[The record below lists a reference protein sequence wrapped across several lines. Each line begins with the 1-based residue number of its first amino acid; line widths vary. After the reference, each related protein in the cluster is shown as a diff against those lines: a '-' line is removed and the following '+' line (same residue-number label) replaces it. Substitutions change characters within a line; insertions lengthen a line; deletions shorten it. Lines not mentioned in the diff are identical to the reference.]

1 MTKTPS
7 ARPLGD
13 LLRDPDAR
21 IPDSALRQF
30 SDIDPAELKAILP
43 AWQAMDADRRR
54 ETLSRMAAL
63 YEADTRLAFEDL
75 ARALLT
81 DPDPFVRLN
90 AVRLLSESEEANDA
104 ARLIAIL
111 DHDPDLEPRL
121 QAAEALGFVVQL
133 GELEDLDS
141 QVLERAVQSLLKTM
155 DGDAPAALRRAALES
170 LGYSSR
176 PEAGELIRRYL
187 AHHDPQWVESALSA
201 AARSGEDQWDDQVLE
216 MITSPED
223 NVRLAA
229 VEAAGTLNIAE
240 ARPLLLKLL
249 EDEPAPDVYMAAIWS
264 LSQIGGEDVEVTL
277 ESLLD
282 GTEDDDLAG
291 FIEEALENL
300 TFTEDIE
307 DFSILALD
315 PEDEPEDE

>member
-1 MTKTPS
+1 MTKPPS
-7 ARPLGD
+7 DRTLGD

-21 IPDSALRQF
+21 ISDSALRRF

-54 ETLSRMAAL
+54 ETLSRIAAL
-63 YEADTRLAFEDL
+63 YEAETRLAFEDL

-81 DPDPFVRLN
+81 DPDPLVRLN
-90 AVRLLSESEEANDA
+90 AVRLLSESEAANDA
-104 ARLIAIL
+104 ASLIAIL
-111 DHDPDLEPRL
+111 DQDPDLEPRI
-121 QAAEALGFVVQL
+121 QAAKALGFVVEL
-133 GELEDLDS
+133 GEMEEMDS
-141 QVLERAVQSLLKTM
+141 RMLERAVQSLLKAVE
-155 DGDAPAALRRAALES
+155 GDAPPALRRAALES

-176 PEAGELIRRYL
+176 PEAGELTSRYL
-187 AHHDPQWVESALSA
+187 AHHDPQWVESALIA
-201 AARSGEDQWDDQVLE
+201 AARSGENQWDDQVLE
-216 MITSPED
+216 MLTSPDD

-229 VEAAGTLNIAE
+229 AQAAGVLSIAE

-249 EDEPAPDVYMAAIWS
+249 EDEPDPDAYMAAIWS

-282 GTEDDDLAG
+282 QTEDDDLAG

-300 TFTEDIE
+300 TFTEDME
-307 DFSILALD
+307 DFSILAVD
-315 PEDEPEDE
+315 PEDEPDDE

>member
-90 AVRLLSESEEANDA
+90 AVRLLSESKEANDA

-307 DFSILALD
+307 DLSILALD

>member
-307 DFSILALD
+307 DLSILALD